1 MAPEDKKKSP
11 QVVEENKWGSGS
23 EEEEAP
29 YVPSYTYSA
38 NDENRPVKKDNIKK
52 ESHTDEVE
60 FEEEKV

>member
-1 MAPEDKKKSP
+1 M
-11 QVVEENKWGSGS
+11 EENKWGSGS